1 MLLKCLN
8 AVLAFKQEQHIL
20 LVFQFFS
27 LPQNACS
34 LKNKYLALVTG
45 RLKAGSVLVVWSWD
59 FTLCVLRLEQN
70 TADLLPCLWKSLHSV
85 MKCTRWICL
94 VFTVQYFFK
103 VYIILTAKTL
113 VRKSAKA
120 TRCLLKCVLM
130 KHLRKHTD
138 VIEWTWRRWRAAFRK
153 EAVKRG
159 RAGQINVFTLHSFS
173 VSSSVPPGE
182 IAIRV
187 FRACTELGIRTVAV
201 YSEQDTGQM
210 HRYRSPLH

>member
-1 MLLKCLN
+1 MFWLSE
-8 AVLAFKQEQHIL
+8 AEI
-20 LVFQFFS
+20 
-27 LPQNACS
+27 
-34 LKNKYLALVTG
+34 
-45 RLKAGSVLVVWSWD
+45 
-59 FTLCVLRLEQN
+59 
-70 TADLLPCLWKSLHSV
+70 LHSV
-85 MKCTRWICL
+85 FSDLSKTLQTCCRVFGNLCTVWWSALDGFVLFSQFNI
-94 VFTVQYFFK
+94 FFK

-159 RAGQINVFTLHSFS
+159 RAEQINVFTLHSFS

-210 HRYRSPLH
+210 HRYWSPLH